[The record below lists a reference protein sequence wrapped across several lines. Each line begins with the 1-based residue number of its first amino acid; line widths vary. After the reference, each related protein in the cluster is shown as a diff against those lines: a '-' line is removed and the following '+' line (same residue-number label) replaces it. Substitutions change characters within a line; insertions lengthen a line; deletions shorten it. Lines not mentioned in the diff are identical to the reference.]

1 MNREKSVLVLLRRAV
16 TTQEPSVIALRM
28 TAQQR
33 QVWIVSS
40 HPDHNTLSENFQSQ
54 KLGNLKSAL
63 ANRCLFR
70 KHGLTRQRR
79 WIYSGGFSHQHY
91 VVLPSLSLR
100 DHFFGDTDG
109 ARSWTHVVA
118 PSQWAVDHR
127 LHSYCELSPK
137 STRQSQVLRSQL
149 FFSRL
154 ISRNWFH

>member
-1 MNREKSVLVLLRRAV
+1 MNWKESILVLLRRAV
-16 TTQEPSVIALRM
+16 TTQEPSVITLGMR
-28 TAQQR
+28 TQHT

-40 HPDHNTLSENFQSQ
+40 HPDPNILSENFQFQ
-54 KLGNLKSAL
+54 KFGNEKSAL
-63 ANRCLFR
+63 ANRCPFR

-91 VVLPSLSLR
+91 VVLSSLSHR

-109 ARSWTHVVA
+109 AWSWTHVVA
-118 PSQWAVDHR
+118 GSQWAVDHR

-137 STRQSQVLRSQL
+137 SKTQSQVLRSQL

-154 ISRNWFH
+154 INCNWFH